1 VHEALP
7 LLLELADSTLKV
19 QIQHEFARMVLL
31 TPDELAQR
39 LSTVEPVRRPAVD
52 TPPAQDGLVAR
63 PPVPAQPAPSS
74 DGMELFEDGFD
85 GSFADSL
92 PMDGWQDDSDWQPQP
107 QYQER
112 PVTARGKGK
121 NNRQRTERAVVGG
134 SRAVTPMAK
143 RLLRLLI
150 GHPTLV
156 GELGD
161 QQLEI
166 LAQSPHLRLVQELIA
181 LSNISSARHAGALL
195 EAVDPESDLAP
206 VLEALATELL
216 GEEELPDP
224 QGEWRDALH
233 RIELDAI
240 KAEQSALVATG
251 LQEPEQRQ
259 RYQELTRR
267 IALLNAA
274 YTRQVK

>member
-1 VHEALP
+1 
-7 LLLELADSTLKV
+7 
-19 QIQHEFARMVLL
+19 
-31 TPDELAQR
+31 
-39 LSTVEPVRRPAVD
+39 
-52 TPPAQDGLVAR
+52 
-63 PPVPAQPAPSS
+63 
-74 DGMELFEDGFD
+74 
-85 GSFADSL
+85 
-92 PMDGWQDDSDWQPQP
+92 MDGWQDEPDWQPQE

-112 PVTARGKGK
+112 PASGRGKGGK
-121 NNRQRTERAVVGG
+121 NNRQRQERAVLGG

>member
-1 VHEALP
+1 
-7 LLLELADSTLKV
+7 
-19 QIQHEFARMVLL
+19 M
-31 TPDELAQR
+31 
-39 LSTVEPVRRPAVD
+39 EPFD
-52 TPPAQDGLVAR
+52 
-63 PPVPAQPAPSS
+63 
-74 DGMELFEDGFD
+74 DGFD

-92 PMDGWQDDSDWQPQP
+92 PMDGWQEEPEWHAPQP
-107 QYQER
+107 SQER
-112 PVTARGKGK
+112 SFTGRGKGK
-121 NNRQRTERAVVGG
+121 NNRQRPERAVMGG

-150 GHPTLV
+150 AHPTLV
-156 GELGD
+156 GGLGD

-206 VLEALATELL
+206 VLEAVATELL

-240 KAEQSALVATG
+240 KAEQSALIATG
-251 LQEPEQRQ
+251 LKEPEQRQ